1 MANEEP
7 RKCRVLIVDDHPAVS
22 EGLRLL
28 LEPHRILVSGD
39 AKNSA
44 EALKQLKSAR
54 PDLVLVDLRL
64 ERESGMPLIK
74 QIHEL
79 GVPVLVY
86 SMHEDAVHIRRAF
99 SAGAMGYVT
108 KRDGARDLVVAIREV
123 AGGGRYLSE
132 RSRNSLIE
140 GVLGEDDTQDSLR
153 SKLSE
158 RERMVLWRMGQGDT
172 SGDIAKR
179 LNISPRTVET
189 YYSRIIDKLC
199 LENTK
204 ELRRF
209 AIQQNHEGPDRDE
222 TAP

>member
-1 MANEEP
+1 MPNQEP
-7 RKCRVLIVDDHPAVS
+7 RKCRILIVDDHPAVS
-22 EGLRLL
+22 EGLALL

-39 AKNSA
+39 AKNSV
-44 EALKQLKSAR
+44 EALKQLESTR
-54 PDLVLVDLRL
+54 PDLVLVDLSL
-64 ERESGMPLIK
+64 EHESGIPLIK
-74 QIHEL
+74 QIHER

-86 SMHEDAVHIRRAF
+86 SMHEDAVHIRHAF
-99 SAGAMGYVT
+99 SAGAKGYVT

-140 GVLGEDDTQDSLR
+140 GVRGEDDCPDSLDA
-153 SKLSE
+153 KLSE

-172 SGDIAKR
+172 SGDIAKW

-189 YYSRIIDKLC
+189 YYSRIIEKLC

-209 AIQQNHEGPDRDE
+209 AIRQNREGPNRAE
-222 TAP
+222 TAL